1 MRRALQEAKGKV
13 MNLNDVLNDEAKRA
27 SIIEDVCRL
36 VDNEVG
42 KQRGISGIAVKAGYK
57 LVQGVKPGFV
67 RKVVQALLP
76 EFAAALEP
84 IRAQAVTQGQPVGS
98 YFSAHTQEVA
108 EALLAVTDGRA
119 QRSEHGSVKGAYG
132 KLRGSA
138 RKNVESAVPGLGK
151 IIEKYS

>member
-1 MRRALQEAKGKV
+1 
-13 MNLNDVLNDEAKRA
+13 MNLNDVLSDEAQRA
-27 SIIEDVCRL
+27 SIIEDVCGL
-36 VDNEVG
+36 VDDEVG
-42 KQRGISGIAVKAGYK
+42 KQKGLSGVAVKAGYK

-67 RKVVQALLP
+67 RRVVESLLP

-84 IRAQAVTQGQPVGS
+84 IREQAVSHGQSVEG
-98 YFSAHTQEVA
+98 YFSAHTREVA

-151 IIEKYS
+151 IIERYT

>member
-1 MRRALQEAKGKV
+1 

-27 SIIEDVCRL
+27 SIVEDVCRL
-36 VDNEVG
+36 VDEEVG
-42 KQRGISGIAVKAGYK
+42 KQRGIGGVAVKAGYK

-67 RKVVQALLP
+67 RKVVQALLL
-76 EFAAALEP
+76 EFAVALEP
-84 IRAQAVTQGQPVGS
+84 IREEAVAQGQPVGS

-119 QRSEHGSVKGAYG
+119 QSSDHGSVRGAYG

-138 RKNVESAVPGLGK
+138 RKNVESAVPGLGQ
-151 IIEKYS
+151 IIEKYT

>member
-1 MRRALQEAKGKV
+1 

-27 SIIEDVCRL
+27 SIIEDICRL
-36 VDNEVG
+36 VDDEVG
-42 KQRGISGIAVKAGYK
+42 KQKGLGGVAVKAGYK

-67 RKVVQALLP
+67 RRVVETLLP

-84 IRAQAVTQGQPVGS
+84 IRQQALSQGQPVGS
-98 YFSAHTQEVA
+98 YFATHQQEVA
-108 EALLAVTDGRA
+108 DALLTVTDTRA
-119 QRSEHGSVKGAYG
+119 GSSEHGSVKGAYG

-151 IIEKYS
+151 IIEKYG

>member
-1 MRRALQEAKGKV
+1 

-27 SIIEDVCRL
+27 SITEDVCHL
-36 VDNEVG
+36 VDEQVG
-42 KQRGISGIAVKAGYK
+42 NQRGISGVAVKAGYK

-67 RKVVQALLP
+67 RNVVEALLP

-84 IRAQAVTQGQPVGS
+84 FREQAVTQGQSVAS
-98 YFSAHTQEVA
+98 YFGAHSQEVA

-119 QRSEHGSVKGAYG
+119 QASKHGSVKGAYG

-138 RKNVESAVPGLGK
+138 RKNVERAVPGLGK
-151 IIEKYS
+151 IIETYD

>member
-1 MRRALQEAKGKV
+1 
-13 MNLNDVLNDEAKRA
+13 MNLNDVLSDEAQRA

-42 KQRGISGIAVKAGYK
+42 KQRGLSGVAVKAGYK

-67 RKVVQALLP
+67 RNVVQALLP

-84 IRAQAVTQGQPVGS
+84 IREQAVAQGQTVSG
-98 YFSAHTQEVA
+98 YFSAHTAEVA

-119 QRSEHGSVKGAYG
+119 QSSEHGSVRGAYG

-138 RKNVESAVPGLGK
+138 RKNVQSAVPGLGK
-151 IIEKYS
+151 IIEKYT